1 MPTRESS
8 DVLDEKR
15 EKYLLQNIRCKLK
28 VMVYVVRPL
37 CFCYVWRA
45 GFNSLFITC
54 VITRL
59 STLATGGVPRGSDST
74 LNSGVRVLHKRTQ
87 MLRRGD
93 ATSRAVDSGKVCA
106 LCTVLSVGRASRW
119 QSVKVSDESFR

>member
-1 MPTRESS
+1 MDGVESLMWCRYRGSQLKQKICIMPTRESS
-8 DVLDEKR
+8 DVVDEKR

-37 CFCYVWRA
+37 CFCYAWRA
-45 GFNSLFITC
+45 AFNSLFIIR

-74 LNSGVRVLHKRTQ
+74 LNSGARLLHKRTQ
-87 MLRRGD
+87 MLR
-93 ATSRAVDSGKVCA
+93 
-106 LCTVLSVGRASRW
+106 
-119 QSVKVSDESFR
+119 